1 MRARCLLLL
10 MLLGCGDADR
20 PLADAA
26 ADATPDLP
34 GVDAAPPPEDAGPDL
49 GMECAR
55 GTTATEL
62 AREPV
67 DIIFLVD
74 NSGSMEDAIRNVREG
89 LNGFAERI
97 TTSGLDYRILMI
109 SQRGTGT
116 TDICIPEPLA
126 GDARCG
132 DGERFFHID
141 VDLRSTQ
148 ILEQV
153 LGTLGQTQGFR
164 EGDSRGGRS
173 WSGLLR
179 SGATKAFVVVSD
191 DDQRVGIDGSPAF
204 AGRTPLARTS
214 LEDYPGGPHPFQ
226 QSNELGP
233 GILTETYGDLFVGY
247 VFHGI
252 YGADPV
258 DPTRTCGPVAASP
271 GTTYTTLVERTGG
284 VRASICDQASSAAWD
299 TFFDTVAGEVRD
311 QAEVACEILI
321 PPPPEGLMLDP
332 ARVNVFLRTSSG
344 DTLIRKAAAR
354 ATADDCGINGGWY
367 YDDEAEPT
375 EVRLCPV
382 TCAGV
387 QEVLSTEGM
396 AEVIVELGCQSELI

>member
-1 MRARCLLLL
+1 M
-10 MLLGCGDADR
+10 
-20 PLADAA
+20 ADAGA
-26 ADATPDLP
+26 
-34 GVDAAPPPEDAGPDL
+34 DAGPDL
-49 GMECAR
+49 AVMDADLPPDDAGTDFGMECAR

-62 AREPV
+62 VREPV
-67 DIIFLVD
+67 DIVFLVD
-74 NSGSMEDAIRNVREG
+74 NSGSMEAAIQNVREG
-89 LNGFAERI
+89 LNGFAALI
-97 TTSGLDYRILMI
+97 TASGLDYRILMI
-109 SQRGTGT
+109 SQRGTGS

-141 VDLRSTQ
+141 VDIRSTQ

-153 LGTLGQTQGFR
+153 LGTLAQTQGFR
-164 EGDSRGGRS
+164 EGDARGGRA
-173 WSGLLR
+173 WRELLR
-179 SGATKAFVVVSD
+179 PGATKAFVVVSD
-191 DDQRVGIDGSPAF
+191 DDQRVGVSGSPGF
-204 AGRTPLARTS
+204 EGRAPLGRLS

-226 QSNELGP
+226 MSNALGP
-233 GILTETYGDLFVGY
+233 GILTEAYGDLFAGY

-252 YGADPV
+252 YGADPL
-258 DPTRTCGPVAASP
+258 DPTRTCGSVAASP

-299 TFFDTVAGEVRD
+299 AFFDTVAGDVRD
-311 QAEVACEILI
+311 RAEVACEIAI

-332 ARVNVFLRTSSG
+332 ARVNVFLRVAG
-344 DTLIRKAAAR
+344 EDTLIRKAAAE

-367 YDDEAEPT
+367 YDDETAPT

-387 QEVLSTEGM
+387 QQELRTEGS